1 MLRYLTST
9 VTACAIAGTITL
21 FAQEPAP
28 SQPQAQQPPSQP
40 QAQQAPAAPS
50 STLTGCVQEAKTT
63 DGGKAFVLNN
73 AEGGTAKMY
82 LLIGQTS
89 ADLSSHVNHKV
100 EVMGPVQEPKPASAA
115 DEGAKAN
122 PNVVRPP
129 IVQVASVKMV
139 AESCK

>member
-40 QAQQAPAAPS
+40 QAQQEPAPPS
-50 STLTGCVQEAKTT
+50 ATLTGCVQEAKTT

-73 AEGGTAKMY
+73 AEGGTAKLY

-89 ADLSSHVNHKV
+89 ADLSSQINHKV
-100 EVMGPVQEPKPASAA
+100 EVTGPVQEPKPPSAA
-115 DEGAKAN
+115 DEGAKPNA
-122 PNVVRPP
+122 NVVRPP